1 VSPGKHTAIPRLLRR
16 ARFSVPWARI
26 ALDAHTLADNSL
38 RSILIV
44 GGGTSGW
51 MAATLL
57 NRYLPA
63 AKCRITLI
71 ESADIGIIGV
81 GEATVPPMVGYLRA
95 AKIDEREFMRAC
107 HATYKLGIKFADW
120 LRPGAQLWH
129 PFGIIGGSIDRLPLF
144 HHWLRARRE
153 GGEPLPYD
161 AYSLQATVGEALKAV
176 RPAGGSTP
184 ITAQGAYAYHLDAR
198 EFAAFLQGV
207 ATRRGVAHVVDNV
220 RGAVL
225 DERGFIAGI
234 ETAQHGRLEADL
246 YVDCSGFAGLL
257 IEGALGEPWQS
268 WSEQLYCD
276 RALALPVDYD
286 PRLAPYTLSTALSAG
301 WVWRI
306 PLSHRVGTGYVY
318 ASRYIDDDAARR
330 EFARHLGREPEAIE
344 PRQLRMRVGRRAR
357 FWVRN
362 CVAIGLSAGF
372 LEPLESTALFLVQ
385 GGIERLLDLLPDRG
399 FAPQALARYNAL
411 MSAAYEEVRDF
422 VVLHYLLNRREDSE
436 FWRANRAAP
445 PPASLARTLEL
456 YDATGEVDWDRHF
469 LFGETS
475 FYAIAAGFERLPRRH
490 APRADYSDAARVR
503 EILASIRADHAG
515 LARSLPTHAA
525 YIRDMNAAASAG
537 GNARA

>member
-1 VSPGKHTAIPRLLRR
+1 MRRDRLSLGLLRTPE
-16 ARFSVPWARI
+16 AR
-26 ALDAHTLADNSL
+26 TLSANSL

-51 MAATLL
+51 MTATLL
-57 NRYLPA
+57 NRYLPP

-81 GEATVPPMVGYLRA
+81 GEATVPPMVGFLRA
-95 AKIDEREFMRAC
+95 ARIDEREFLRAC
-107 HATYKLGIKFADW
+107 HATYKLGIKFVDW
-120 LRPGAQLWH
+120 LRPGTQLWH

-144 HHWLRARRE
+144 HHWLRARRDGSE
-153 GGEPLPYD
+153 SLPYD
-161 AYSLQATVGEALKAV
+161 AYSLQATVGEALKAA
-176 RPAGGSTP
+176 RPLGGSSP
-184 ITAQGAYAYHLDAR
+184 ISEQGAYAYHLDAR

-207 ATRRGVAHVVDNV
+207 AKGRGVAHVVDNV

-225 DERGFIAGI
+225 DERGFIAGV

-257 IEGALGEPWQS
+257 IEGALGEPWLS
-268 WSEQLYCD
+268 WSDQLYCD
-276 RALALPVDYD
+276 RALAMPVDYD
-286 PRLAPYTLSTALSAG
+286 PGLAPYTMSTALSAG

-318 ASRYIDDDAARR
+318 ASRFIDDDAARR
-330 EFARHLGREPEAIE
+330 EFARHLGRDPETVQ

-362 CVAIGLSAGF
+362 CIAIGLSGGF

-399 FAPQALARYNAL
+399 FDTQAIARYNAL
-411 MSAAYEEVRDF
+411 MSAAYDEVRDF
-422 VVLHYLLNRREDSE
+422 VVLHYLLNQRQDSE
-436 FWRANRAAP
+436 FWRANRAAQ

-456 YDATGEVDWDRHF
+456 YDATGEVDWEHHF

-475 FYAIAAGFERLPRRH
+475 FHAIAAGFERLPRRH

-503 EILASIRADHAG
+503 EILASIRAEHARV
-515 LARSLPTHAA
+515 AASLPAHADYLRGLGA
-525 YIRDMNAAASAG
+525 GPAAVSG
-537 GNARA
+537 ARP